1 MYENRLQNILEIPVC
16 IFSLPPR
23 IRSHVNL
30 ASGMLGT
37 GIRRMNGPMGH
48 IAQKRIFRYTPSQF
62 SARDCVKFFEICL
75 RIILTCMYLIT

>member
-37 GIRRMNGPMGH
+37 GIRRMNKGPMGH
-48 IAQKRIFRYTPSQF
+48 IAQKRIFRYSRF
-62 SARDCVKFFEICL
+62 SARECVKFFEICL
-75 RIILTCMYLIT
+75 